1 MSQALLKDSKDFLL
15 SSYDYTLPQS
25 AIAQSPSNP
34 RESAKLLV
42 YERKS
47 GKVTHSNFYHFS
59 DFIPKDTLL
68 VFNNTKV
75 IKARIYAYKLS
86 PQAQSNQKR
95 MEIFFHKALDSF
107 TFLVQIKGRVKS
119 GDRLIL
125 QSYKDFA
132 KPIIAQV
139 LECCENGMRTVEFM
153 QSDTPLQI
161 SQTEQNYRIL
171 DTKEVFEIFSNHGYI
186 PLPPYIK
193 RDEAQQNTQE
203 DNIFYQSVFAKEL
216 GSVAAPTASLHF
228 SEQSLESLQK
238 SFQTCFVT
246 LHIGA
251 GTFKNVES
259 EDIRHHAI
267 HKECFSISSESAN
280 AIAHAK
286 KVLCVGTTSARC
298 VEYMMKHKVLC
309 GECDI
314 FLYPGVEFK
323 RVDYLLT
330 NFHLPKSTLIML
342 VSAMVGREKCLELY
356 DIALQKG
363 YKFYSYGDGIL
374 IL

>member
-1 MSQALLKDSKDFLL
+1 MKDFLL

-47 GKVTHSNFYHFS
+47 GKITYSDFYHFS

-75 IKARIYAYKLS
+75 INARIYAHKLN
-86 PQAQSNQKR
+86 PQAKPNPKR
-95 MEIFFHKALDSF
+95 MEIFFHKAIDSSA
-107 TFLVQIKGRVKS
+107 FLVQIKGRVKS

-125 QSYKDFA
+125 QSHKDFA

-139 LECCENGMRTVEFM
+139 LECCENGMRIVEFIKA
-153 QSDTPLQI
+153 DTL
-161 SQTEQNYRIL
+161 SQECLTKQKYRIL
-171 DTKEVFEIFSNHGYI
+171 NDKEVFELFNNHGYI

-193 RDEAQQNTQE
+193 RDEAHQNTQE
-203 DNIFYQSVFAKEL
+203 DNAFYQSVFAKEL

-228 SEQSLESLQK
+228 SKQSLESLQK

-251 GTFKNVES
+251 GTFMNVES
-259 EDIRHHAI
+259 EDIRHHTI
-267 HKECFSISSESAN
+267 HKEYFSISSTSAN
-280 AIAHAK
+280 AITHAH
-286 KVLCVGTTSARC
+286 KVLCIGTTSARC
-298 VEYMMKHKVLC
+298 VEYMMRYKVLC

-356 DIALQKG
+356 KIALQES
-363 YKFYSYGDGIL
+363 YRFYSYGDGML

>member
-15 SSYDYTLPQS
+15 SSYDYILPQS
-25 AIAQSPSNP
+25 AIAQSPSIP

-47 GKVTHSNFYHFS
+47 GKITHSDFYHFS

-75 IKARIYAYKLS
+75 INARIYAHKLNS
-86 PQAQSNQKR
+86 QAKPNPKR
-95 MEIFFHKALDSF
+95 MEIFFHKVLDSF
-107 TFLVQIKGRVKS
+107 RFLVQIRGRVKS

-125 QSYKDFA
+125 QSHKDFT

-139 LECCENGMRTVEFM
+139 LECCENGMRIVEFIE
-153 QSDTPLQI
+153 SDTSPQECLAKQKH
-161 SQTEQNYRIL
+161 RIL
-171 DTKEVFEIFSNHGYI
+171 NDKEVFELFNNHGYI

-193 RDEAQQNTQE
+193 RDGSHQTMQE
-203 DNIFYQSVFAKEL
+203 DSVFYQSVFAKEL

-238 SFQTCFVT
+238 SFQTCFIT

-251 GTFKNVES
+251 GTFMNVES
-259 EDIRHHAI
+259 EDIRHHTI
-267 HKECFSISSESAN
+267 HKEYFSISSASAK
-280 AIAHAK
+280 AITHAK

-298 VEYMMKHKVLC
+298 VEYMMRYKVLC

-356 DIALQKG
+356 NIALEKG

>member
-1 MSQALLKDSKDFLL
+1 MPHHNAHSKDSEDFLL
-15 SSYDYTLPQS
+15 SSYDYVLPQS
-25 AIAQSPSNP
+25 AIAQSPSIP

-47 GKVTHSNFYHFS
+47 DKITHSDFYHFS

-75 IKARIYAYKLS
+75 INARIYAHKLNS
-86 PQAQSNQKR
+86 QAKPNPKR
-95 MEIFFHKALDSF
+95 MEIFFHKVLDSF
-107 TFLVQIKGRVKS
+107 RFLVQIKGRVKS
-119 GDRLIL
+119 DDRLIL
-125 QSYKDFA
+125 ESHKAFTR
-132 KPIIAQV
+132 PIIAQV
-139 LECCENGMRTVEFM
+139 LECCEDGMRIVEFM
-153 QSDTPLQI
+153 ESTKTHS
-161 SQTEQNYRIL
+161 SQENRIL
-171 DTKEVFEIFSNHGYI
+171 NDKEVFELFNNHGYI

-193 RDEAQQNTQE
+193 RDEANQNLQE
-203 DNIFYQSVFAKEL
+203 DSVFYQSVFAKEL

-228 SEQSLESLQK
+228 SKQSLESLQK

-251 GTFKNVES
+251 GTFINVES
-259 EDIRHHAI
+259 EDIRNHAI
-267 HKECFSISSESAN
+267 HKEYFSISSSSAK
-280 AIAHAK
+280 AITHAK

-298 VEYMMKHKVLC
+298 VEYMMRYKVLC

-356 DIALQKG
+356 NIALEKG